1 MGHTSDWYNAIA
13 HVDADCFFASCELS
27 RRPELR
33 GRPLCV
39 LSSQDACVVAKTYDA
54 KAVGIRTGMPVW
66 EARRLLPQAVYLSA
80 DFRFYGLLSAKMFAI
95 LRCYSPAVEVYS
107 IDEAFI
113 DINGIRSLWRKS
125 FAQLADEM
133 RSRIYSDIGITVSVG
148 ISTTRILAKIASER
162 NKPDGSTVVPGRAI
176 RRFLADVPLGDVPG
190 IGRNREALLH
200 KFGLCTALDYCRA
213 DKAHIHHLL
222 GKAGADLW
230 QELNGISVFG
240 LELAPPVPKSI
251 ARTASLGQVTTE
263 RTLIASNLSCHTTR
277 VVTELVRQG
286 LTASMLTVF
295 LRLCSFEAVVKRVR
309 MQPCNDFNQFNRVVK
324 SALEE
329 LFTNGHEYRACGV
342 IASGL
347 HADAGQ
353 GDLFAA
359 ETPGRQL
366 QLIRTM
372 DAINRKYG
380 AQTLRPAQS
389 IQKPRRGVRFA
400 YPVIIAS

>member
-1 MGHTSDWYNAIA
+1 MQQTTDWYNAVA
-13 HVDADCFFASCELS
+13 HVDADCFFAACELS

-39 LSSQDACVVAKTYDA
+39 LSSQDACVVARTYDA
-54 KAVGIRTGMPVW
+54 RAAGIKTGMPVW
-66 EARRLLPQAVYLSA
+66 EAKRLLPQAVYLPA
-80 DFRFYGLLSAKMFAI
+80 DFRFYGLLSTRMFAI
-95 LRCYSPAVEVYS
+95 LRRYSPAVEVCS

-113 DINGIRSLWRKS
+113 DMNGIRSLWRKS

-148 ISTTRILAKIASER
+148 ISTTRILAKVASEK
-162 NKPDGSTVVPGRAI
+162 NKPDGSTVVPGRTI

-190 IGRNREALLH
+190 IGRNRQALLH
-200 KFGLCTALDYCRA
+200 KFGLCTALDYCLA
-213 DKAHIHHLL
+213 DKTRIHHLL
-222 GKAGADLW
+222 GKAGTDLW
-230 QELNGISVFG
+230 HELNGVSVFG
-240 LELAPPVPKSI
+240 LELAPPMPRSI

-263 RTLIASNLSCHTTR
+263 RALVASNLSCHTTR

-286 LTASMLTVF
+286 LTASALTVF
-295 LRLCSFEAVVKRVR
+295 LRLRSFEAVSERVR
-309 MQPCNDFNQFNRVVK
+309 MQPSNDFNQFNRVVK
-324 SALEE
+324 AALAK
-329 LFTNGHEYRACGV
+329 LFTRGHEYRACGV

-359 ETPGRQL
+359 EAPGRQL

-389 IQKPRRGVRFA
+389 IQKPRRAVRFA
-400 YPVIIAS
+400 YPVIIAG